1 MDIPR
6 IEASEIGEAMRRGER
21 VVFVDTRSPTAWDA
35 ATEQIPGSIRMKAD
49 EVDQRGA
56 ELPAGPITVAYCT

>member
-6 IEASEIGEAMRRGER
+6 IDASEIGEAMRRGER
-21 VVFVDTRSPTAWDA
+21 VVFVDTRSPKAFEE
-35 ATEQIPGSIRMKAD
+35 ATEQIPGSVRMKAD
-49 EVDQRGA
+49 DVDQRGA

>member
-6 IEASEIGEAMRRGER
+6 IEANDIGEAMRRGER
-21 VVFVDTRSPTAWDA
+21 VVFVDARSVKSWDA
-35 ATEQIPGSIRMKAD
+35 ATEQIPGSTRIPPED
-49 EVDQRGA
+49 IDQRGA